1 MENEVFERDYT
12 TYKEADGG
20 YSDEIFD
27 QIMTGGFFKAY
38 TEAMNQV
45 PKVIVQKDK
54 ENYEYLLPLCDD
66 IAKRHGGKIRAVVDY
81 EKWLSYIELHLKFL
95 AFEDTDE
102 MNVLKEIA
110 ERAHSVTIESETDG
124 VFMRIMICYFEE
136 LMNDVQ
142 MEYIKYDSIMKDERL
157 AEMLGL
163 DDVLSPEMEETALR
177 IRTALD
183 RFEKET
189 PYSRTAIFKTVL
201 ASVSQEPEENQTLEF
216 MAELMEQALTMMTEG
231 NMDQIDAE

>member
-12 TYKEADGG
+12 IEEENDDSF
-20 YSDEIFD
+20 SDELFD
-27 QIMTGGFFKAY
+27 QAVSGGFFKTF
-38 TEAMNQV
+38 TETMNRI
-45 PKVIVQKDK
+45 PKVIVPQDK
-54 ENYEYLLPLCDD
+54 ENYEFLVPLCDE
-66 IAKRHGGKIRAVVDY
+66 IAKRHHGRIRAVVDY
-81 EKWLSYIELHLKFL
+81 EQWLSYIELHLNFL
-95 AFEDTDE
+95 AFEDPDE
-102 MNVLKEIA
+102 MNIMKEIA
-110 ERAHSVTIESETDG
+110 QRAHSVTIVAEDG
-124 VFMRIMICYFEE
+124 GIFVRVMICYFEE
-136 LMNDVQ
+136 ILNDVQ

-183 RFEKET
+183 RFERET

-201 ASVSQEPEENQTLEF
+201 ASVSQEPEENQTLDF
-216 MAELMEQALTMMTEG
+216 MADLMEQVLTMMTEG